1 MAARKCAPVRQFIL
15 SQAHTCSPAGQQFT
29 FRPLPPGGVFIFKG
43 KTAKEVHAER
53 DRAEEEDRGINDIVE
68 DMHQHP
74 RDSGV
79 KQGCIALTNL
89 AIEPVEPVEP
99 VEPEYINVGVG
110 PIARADP
117 GHQEHS
123 DSEAEQ
129 EGKNVMYFKIKRT
142 EQLKEVFEEYCAR
155 KSLQLD
161 QLLFRFNGVTLF
173 GSESPEELDMEDD
186 DVIIVEPI
194 YINIRVGEQKGKNVV
209 YTYFKLKWKTRLQ
222 KLMEAYCERQSLHL
236 DQMRFLFDGNRV
248 RDHQTPEDLEMEDD
262 DVIDAMRAMIGG
274 CIAAPIPTTFG
285 LHPNT
290 PGVTYLLSP
299 AALASAGQSVAS
311 HLVQQL
317 GGDPAARPCSRP
329 DRVLLTPEQRR
340 TLISLLD
347 ETHSSAAGK
356 NQDVQVTVT
365 GERLETLLGVEAV
378 RSLAAAFG
386 EHAYDTIK
394 LRRVEAHGL
403 CVPFH
408 TDYSR

>member
-1 MAARKCAPVRQFIL
+1 M
-15 SQAHTCSPAGQQFT
+15 
-29 FRPLPPGGVFIFKG
+29 
-43 KTAKEVHAER
+43 
-53 DRAEEEDRGINDIVE
+53 
-68 DMHQHP
+68 
-74 RDSGV
+74 
-79 KQGCIALTNL
+79 
-89 AIEPVEPVEP
+89 
-99 VEPEYINVGVG
+99 
-110 PIARADP
+110 
-117 GHQEHS
+117 
-123 DSEAEQ
+123 EA
-129 EGKNVMYFKIKRT
+129 N
-142 EQLKEVFEEYCAR
+142 
-155 KSLQLD
+155 
-161 QLLFRFNGVTLF
+161 
-173 GSESPEELDMEDD
+173 

-194 YINIRVGEQKGKNVV
+194 YINIRVGERKGQNVV
-209 YTYFKLKWKTRLQ
+209 YTYFKVKWKTRLQ

-236 DQMRFLFDGNRV
+236 LQMRFLFDGIKV
-248 RDHQTPEDLEMEDD
+248 GYDQTPKDLEMEDD
-262 DVIDAMRAMIGG
+262 DEIDAMRAQIGG

-299 AALASAGQSVAS
+299 AALASAGQSVAL
-311 HLVQQL
+311 HLLQQL

-356 NQDVQVTVT
+356 NKDVQVTVT
-365 GERLETLLGVEAV
+365 AERLETLLGVEAL

-408 TDYSR
+408 TDYSRYYSCL